1 MPLSAVPRS
10 DATTR
15 DVLERIEAGPSAC
28 EYQPIVR
35 AADESIWGYEALAR
49 FSVAGESYA
58 PDEVFHALHDQR
70 ARFLALETR
79 AKRFQIEHRP
89 KGHPLFVNLDPDVCE
104 GAALDHWVTELG
116 GADDLVVE
124 IIENTSVTNL
134 DNVRRFTQRL
144 DGSGVNVALD
154 DIGGSKNLFS
164 FDLLDDIRYLKL
176 DRRWFERLDRDNAY
190 RSLLTGLIEFA
201 RARGVGTVL
210 EGVESRRHLS
220 VARGLKVDF
229 VQGFL
234 FADAFVYA
242 GSLR

>member
-10 DATTR
+10 APSQR
-15 DVLERIEAGPSAC
+15 DVLEAIEASPSAC

-35 AADESIWGYEALAR
+35 ADEETIWGYEALAR
-49 FSVAGESYA
+49 FSVGGTTYA
-58 PDEVFHALHDQR
+58 PDDVFHALHEQR

-79 AKRFQIEHRP
+79 AKRFQLENRP
-89 KGHPLFVNLDPDVCE
+89 AKHPLFVNLDPDVCE

-154 DIGGSKNLFS
+154 DIGGTNNLFS
-164 FDLLDDIRYLKL
+164 FDLLEDVRYLKL
-176 DRRWFERLDRDNAY
+176 DRRWFERLDRDPAY
-190 RSLLTGLIEFA
+190 RSLLGGMIEFA

-220 VARGLKVDF
+220 IARGLGVDF

-234 FADAFVYA
+234 FADAFLYA
-242 GSLR
+242 RA